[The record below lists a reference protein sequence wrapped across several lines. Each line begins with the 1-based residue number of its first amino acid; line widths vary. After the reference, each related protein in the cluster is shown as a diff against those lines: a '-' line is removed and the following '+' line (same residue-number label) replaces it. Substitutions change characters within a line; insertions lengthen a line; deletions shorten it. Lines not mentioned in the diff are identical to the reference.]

1 MSEISQSAF
10 TVPPSIPPSDGS
22 LRGVV
27 NHIELQLAHAPRN
40 AVECHLQSHAAPG
53 TSNQDNAGI
62 GGLSGTD
69 STRPKGSRS
78 LRNSVDEA
86 VVARALLL
94 LASSGFRVAD
104 TTAKHNPNHD
114 SAIFNKCFACYRQL
128 RTESACPISRL
139 FGQVTTSA
147 FLVTYRVENA

>member
-1 MSEISQSAF
+1 MRYLRA
-10 TVPPSIPPSDGS
+10 PLRYPHKYPHPMKACWAWSI
-22 LRGVV
+22 
-27 NHIELQLAHAPRN
+27 
-40 AVECHLQSHAAPG
+40 
-53 TSNQDNAGI
+53 TSNCS
-62 GGLSGTD
+62 LL
-69 STRPKGSRS
+69 TRRATLWSATNNHTLHLEPRIKIMQEWADFLEQTQRGRKVRGHYETQ
-78 LRNSVDEA
+78 LMRRWW
-86 VVARALLL
+86 RALLL

-139 FGQVTTSA
+139 FGQVTTIA